1 MGAPL
6 MDSDPTVQSPRSGV
20 LPLAEDDT
28 VQIARDRMRAAGDV
42 AAVVLRGRRPWAVV
56 SREALERAAAAGRG
70 DEPIGRVA
78 EFVVVP
84 VDRSVDALATV
95 HEFTR
100 AAWDWLRYDR
110 DR

>member
-1 MGAPL
+1 MSRPL
-6 MDSDPTVQSPRSGV
+6 MDSDPTVRSPGSGV
-20 LPLAEDDT
+20 FPLAEDDT
-28 VQIARDRMRAAGDV
+28 VQVARDRMRAAGDV
-42 AAVVLRGRRPWAVV
+42 ATVVLRGRRPWAVV
-56 SREALERAAAAGRG
+56 SREVLDRAVAAGRG
-70 DEPIGRVA
+70 DEPVGRVA
-78 EFVVVP
+78 DFVVVP